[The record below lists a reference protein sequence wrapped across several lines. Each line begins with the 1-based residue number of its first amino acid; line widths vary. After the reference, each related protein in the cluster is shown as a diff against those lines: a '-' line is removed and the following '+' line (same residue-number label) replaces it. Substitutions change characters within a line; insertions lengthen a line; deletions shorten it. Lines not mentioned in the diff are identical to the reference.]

1 MASHIGN
8 FSTLKLFQILAS
20 IWKCATNMLHGGY
33 HRNPKIHGG
42 VETKLGGFQGSLK
55 EAVMEYDG
63 GNNIVP

>member
-1 MASHIGN
+1 
-8 FSTLKLFQILAS
+8 
-20 IWKCATNMLHGGY
+20 MLQGGY
-33 HRNPKIHGG
+33 HRNPKIHGS